1 MNSIAE
7 HKSMSNIIDNRQER
21 VTTYSDNVDM
31 LLNRIV
37 ALEQRIAELEKKIA
51 DVNDIEY
58 Y

>member
-7 HKSMSNIIDNRQER
+7 HKSMSNIIDNRQDR

-37 ALEQRIAELEKKIA
+37 ALESKIQELEQKIA

>member
-37 ALEQRIAELEKKIA
+37 ALEQRLAELEKK
-51 DVNDIEY
+51 DCGCK
-58 Y
+58 

>member
-7 HKSMSNIIDNRQER
+7 HKSMSNIIDNRQDR

-37 ALEQRIAELEKKIA
+37 AMEQRIAELEKK
-51 DVNDIEY
+51 DCGCK
-58 Y
+58 

>member
-7 HKSMSNIIDNRQER
+7 HKSMSNIIDNRQDR

-37 ALEQRIAELEKKIA
+37 ALEQRLAELEKK
-51 DVNDIEY
+51 DCGCK
-58 Y
+58 